1 MSDDDQ
7 PALVV
12 FDMDRTLLHGR
23 VVIAWA
29 QHAGV
34 EDEVRRIIRER
45 QEGDIDGVESAR
57 RIARLWNGQDVD
69 QLRGLVDGIPLNVGA
84 RETVAAIKGQ
94 EIPVAIL
101 TDSYL
106 LAADTVR
113 RRVGADAAIG
123 LVLETEGGTVTG
135 EIALPPDLP
144 SEDAGC
150 AYSYFCKEQ
159 GVRTLANK
167 FDAPLE
173 RTVMV
178 GDSDPDA
185 CAMQVVGI
193 GIAYRALGARI
204 QEHATHTLAEDDLR
218 SVLDILGIMDTTTS
232 ST

>member
-1 MSDDDQ
+1 MTALDP

-23 VVIAWA
+23 VAITWA
-29 QHAGV
+29 REIGA
-34 EDEVRRIIRER
+34 EDDVQRIIQQR
-45 QEGDIDGVESAR
+45 QDGDIDGVESAKQ
-57 RIARLWNGQDVD
+57 IAHLWKGQSPDE
-69 QLRGLVDGIPLNVGA
+69 LRSLVDGIPLSEGA
-84 RETVAAIKGQ
+84 RETVAAIKGE
-94 EIPVAIL
+94 EIPVAVL

-123 LVLETEGGTVTG
+123 LVLEEKDGVVTG
-135 EIALPPDLP
+135 DISMPPDLP
-144 SEDAGC
+144 ADAGC
-150 AYSYFCKEQ
+150 AYSYFCKEK
-159 GVRTLANK
+159 GVRALADR

-185 CAMQVVGI
+185 CAMRVVGT
-193 GIAYRALGARI
+193 GVAYRALGARI
-204 QEHATHTLAEDDLR
+204 QEHATHTLTDDDLR
-218 SVLDILGIMDTTTS
+218 GVLDALGIMDATKS